1 MSATVHYPLSAVVA
15 ADELKLA
22 LCLAAVDPAIGGV
35 LIEGPRGMAKSTL
48 ARGVAELLPA
58 GEFVT
63 LPLGAS
69 EERIV
74 GSLDLDAALGEGRAR
89 FSPGVLAK
97 ADGGVLYV
105 DEVNLLPDHLVDLLL
120 DVAAS
125 GVNLV
130 ERDGISHRHP
140 ARFVLIGTMN
150 PEEGELRPQ
159 LLDRFGLNVRLDTQP
174 PPAERAEII
183 RRRLAFDA
191 DPQAFVERWEG
202 QQDTLR
208 RRCAEAR
215 RQLARIPLDDAA
227 LDSIARRCFEAAVDG
242 LRADLVW
249 LRAARAHAAWRGGER
264 IEAED
269 IDAVEHFALLHR
281 RRQSSPP
288 PSAANPPPPPAAL
301 PRSRSAPATAKGSG
315 ANCRLGRWPWGPPAS
330 CRAGQKALSI
340 RPRSVMGADARSR
353 PGALRGGLGGALSQ
367 GAEGAIQWLPT
378 LLRGRP
384 RQRRDLL
391 RQPRSRRP
399 GELWLV
405 IVDASAST
413 RRYGALAQAKGLLA
427 TLFEEAYRQRV
438 RLAVLHATGQ
448 QAQWLWQ
455 GQKASRE
462 LQDWLRQLGA
472 GGGTPL
478 LDALHQAAGWLAR
491 RQRQK
496 PAEHQRLLVLT
507 DGRLRDWPALPEAAC
522 PSLLIDLESGPLRL
536 GKAERLARELG
547 AEYRHISELNEV

>member
-69 EERIV
+69 EERI
-74 GSLDLDAALGEGRAR
+74 AE
-89 FSPGVLAK
+89 
-97 ADGGVLYV
+97 GGVLYV

-215 RQLARIPLDDAA
+215 RRLARIPLDDAA

-281 RRQSSPP
+281 RRQSNPP
-288 PSAANPPPPPAAL
+288 PSAANPPPPPAA
-301 PRSRSAPATAKGSG
+301 AP
-315 ANCRLGRWPWGPPAS
+315 
-330 CRAGQKALSI
+330 
-340 RPRSVMGADARSR
+340 V
-353 PGALRGGLGGALSQ
+353 
-367 GAEGAIQWLPT
+367 
-378 LLRGRP
+378 
-384 RQRRDLL
+384 
-391 RQPRSRRP
+391 
-399 GELWLV
+399 
-405 IVDASAST
+405 
-413 RRYGALAQAKGLLA
+413 
-427 TLFEEAYRQRV
+427 
-438 RLAVLHATGQ
+438 
-448 QAQWLWQ
+448 
-455 GQKASRE
+455 
-462 LQDWLRQLGA
+462 
-472 GGGTPL
+472 
-478 LDALHQAAGWLAR
+478 
-491 RQRQK
+491 
-496 PAEHQRLLVLT
+496 
-507 DGRLRDWPALPEAAC
+507 ALPERTGDGEGQWGELPARPVAM
-522 PSLLIDLESGPLRL
+522 GT
-536 GKAERLARELG
+536 ARELP
-547 AEYRHISELNEV
+547 RWPKKP